1 MIKLFTHTDLDG
13 IGCAILAYLAFGCG
27 NVDVEFCN
35 YDDVDEKVEAFI
47 EQEELFKSYD
57 KVYITDISVSEEV
70 AHMISILDFPPKRVR
85 LFDHHATAIWLNEYE
100 WCSVMVGNHYTGIKT
115 SGTELFSMHLFNNEQ
130 FDHYDNHT
138 IENIYR
144 FVDIVRDYDTW
155 RWKELGNDGIVC
167 KQVND
172 LFHILG
178 RDEFIKWAINQINGL
193 NYVTPL
199 QKFPYFGEKELTLLE
214 QKQRE
219 IDSYVE
225 EKNEQLFIS
234 PMCGKV
240 CGFLFAERFISEL
253 GNRLCE
259 IHPEID
265 FVAIINMSSKTVSYR
280 TVKDNIDLGRDVA
293 SLFGGGGHPKA
304 AGSTFDNSIL
314 MKTIQNI
321 FQ

>member
-13 IGCAILAYLAFGCG
+13 IGCAVLAYLAFGCG

-35 YDDVDEKVEAFI
+35 YDDVDEKVET
-47 EQEELFKSYD
+47 LLSNSDLRNLYD
-57 KVYITDISVSEEV
+57 KIFITDISISEGLAKTIDV
-70 AHMISILDFPPKRVR
+70 WINPFNVR
-85 LFDHHATAIWLNEYE
+85 LFDHHATALCLNEYK
-100 WCSVMVGNHYTGIKT
+100 WCTVMVGHHYSGIKT
-115 SGTELFSMHLFNNEQ
+115 SGTELLSMHLFENEQ
-130 FDHYDNHT
+130 FNYYDAHI

-178 RDEFIKWAINQINGL
+178 RDEFIKWAINQIHGL

-199 QKFPYFGEKELTLLE
+199 QEFPYFGEKELTLLE

-219 IDSYVE
+219 IDRYVE
-225 EKNEQLFIS
+225 EKNEQLFTS

-240 CGFLFAERFISEL
+240 CGFVFAERFISEL

-304 AGSTFDNSIL
+304 AGSTFDNSVS
-314 MKTIQNI
+314 MKIIQNI

>member
-13 IGCAILAYLAFGCG
+13 IGCAILAYLAFGRD

-35 YDDVDEKVEAFI
+35 YDDVDEKVEKFI
-47 EQEELFKSYD
+47 EDEEMFRFYD
-57 KVYITDISVSEEV
+57 MVFITDISVSEGTALLV
-70 AHMISILDFPPKRVR
+70 GLRDVPHRKVR
-85 LFDHHATAIWLNEYE
+85 LFDHHATTLWLNEYE
-100 WCSVMVGNHYTGIKT
+100 WCTVMVEHHYSGIKT
-115 SGTELFSMHLFNNEQ
+115 SGTELFSMHLFENEH
-130 FDHYDNHT
+130 FNYYDAHT

>member
-13 IGCAILAYLAFGCG
+13 IGCVILAYLDFGCG

-35 YDDVDEKVEAFI
+35 YDDVDGKIREFYLCGNP
-47 EQEELFKSYD
+47 EEYD
-57 KVYITDISVSEEV
+57 VIYITDISVNEEV
-70 AHMISILDFPPKRVR
+70 AAEIDSLVKAGQNWK

-100 WCSVMVGNHYTGIKT
+100 WCTVMVEHHYSGIKT
-115 SGTELFSMHLFNNEQ
+115 SGTELFSMYLFENKEL
-130 FDHYDNHT
+130 DHYDAHT

-155 RWKELGNDGIVC
+155 RWKELGDDGIVC

-172 LFHILG
+172 LFHIWG
-178 RDEFIKWAINQINGL
+178 RDEFIKWAINQIHGL

-199 QKFPYFGEKELTLLE
+199 QEFPYFGEKELTLLE

-219 IDSYVE
+219 IDRYVE
-225 EKNEQLFIS
+225 EKNEQLFTS

-240 CGFLFAERFISEL
+240 CGFVFAERFISEL

-304 AGSTFDNSIL
+304 AGSTFDNSVL